1 MMWIDFY
8 LNVGDLFVYVCW
20 LLCKVYQ
27 VGQLVVVFVEFVCLC
42 VFDEWFWMFLL
53 FDFIL
58 YCGVDSEYVVG
69 MLIVLVV
76 DFDCVLYYYVLL
88 NFGVIVFVQFVCF
101 ECLFEVVGNVLDEL
115 VVGCVCYWFYCDCGY
130 VLNNY
135 KQGGQL

>member
-1 MMWIDFY
+1 M
-8 LNVGDLFVYVCW
+8 
-20 LLCKVYQ
+20 
-27 VGQLVVVFVEFVCLC
+27 FVEFVCLC

-88 NFGVIVFVQFVCF
+88 NFGVIVFV
-101 ECLFEVVGNVLDEL
+101 
-115 VVGCVCYWFYCDCGY
+115 
-130 VLNNY
+130 
-135 KQGGQL
+135 